1 MTDAA
6 DQFEAIVSE
15 HYEALFRF
23 ALSLTRQE
31 SDARDLTQQTFY
43 VWARKGHQLRDAS
56 RVKTWLFTTLYRAF
70 LVTRRRQKRFAHHE
84 LEMVSDQLPV
94 VAPERALRMDHS
106 EVLRALGSV
115 DPVYQAAL
123 ALFYLEDY
131 SYNEIAVILGVPIGT
146 VKSRI
151 ARGVRQLREILSSDV
166 RGFERAPAD
175 RDLSSTLVLEPIG
188 EL

>member
-1 MTDAA
+1 MNSD

-15 HYEALFRF
+15 HYESLFRF

-43 VWARKGHQLRDAS
+43 VWARKGHQLRDIS
-56 RVKTWLFTTLYRAF
+56 KVKSWLFTTMHRVF
-70 LVTRRRQKRFAHHE
+70 LMARRRQNKVPHYDLEAVSQE
-84 LEMVSDQLPV
+84 LPTVSPELACQTDQ
-94 VAPERALRMDHS
+94 AQ
-106 EVLRALGSV
+106 VLLALGMI
-115 DPVYQAAL
+115 DELYQAAV

-131 SYNEIAVILGVPIGT
+131 SYKDIAVILGVPVGT

-151 ARGVRQLREILSSDV
+151 ARGVGQLREILSSDV
-166 RGFERAPAD
+166 RGLERTQAE
-175 RDLSSTLVLEPIG
+175 RDLSPALVLEPLG